1 MKTITKK
8 YNLYSF
14 EELGQ
19 EAKDKAREAFNA
31 DNDYPFLTESLTVQL
46 HDKLVKLE
54 LTEETELK
62 IYYSLSCSQ
71 GDGLMFEGTLSDKKG
86 NKYTIEH
93 SGYYYHEQSTSIT
106 GKDKNG
112 EDIDTEQ
119 FEQNTYIPLCR
130 ELADIGY
137 KEIEYQDSE
146 EYFAES
152 CEANEYTFLEDGTMF
167 NA

>member
-1 MKTITKK
+1 MKTITKQ

-31 DNDYPFLTESLTVQL
+31 DNDYPFLTESLMEQL
-46 HDKLVKLE
+46 HDKLAKLE

-62 IYYSLSCSQ
+62 IYYSLSYCQ

-93 SGYYYHEQSTSIT
+93 NGHYYHERSTSIT
-106 GKDKNG
+106 GEDKNG
-112 EDIDTEQ
+112 EDIDTEK
-119 FEQNTYIPLCR
+119 FEQNIYIPLCE
-130 ELADIGY
+130 ELGKIGY
-137 KEIEYQDSE
+137 QEIEYQDSE
-146 EYFAES
+146 ESFS
-152 CEANEYTFLEDGTMF
+152 DTCEANEWTFLEDGTMF